1 MNELNINYNY
11 QSLKHILNEWFNELI
26 EQGKIKPGDHV
37 NNISRANDRLYELSS
52 KNSGHKSIVGFVILD
67 KYEPGDGRI
76 VHIYQDLCIA
86 SMIRSSTPNTNYIIE
101 DGEIRNNHG
110 DNMLA
115 YDSDWM
121 KVLRNRLID
130 AFGLKNRCIPN
141 EKHRIL
147 DHIRVEGYWKDVID
161 NCVDFMVK
169 QIMRSEDIIFQSGFG
184 FMDNDIPFTMH
195 VIRRTTVDPDTNEE
209 QVNVLI
215 NGWNQ
220 DWCSFIIEDTS
231 WIGDT
236 RYCGDWRIMNEFIPH
251 RLNYN
256 PEWENMDA
264 YEIIMNENF
273 TDVNYRMSGN
283 PPTALVKPEAVEGYI
298 RANITNMLTKTYI
311 GDPET
316 YEEDDYY
323 HDSVEGIIAVI
334 YKK

>member
-11 QSLKHILNEWFNELI
+11 QSLKKVFNEWFNELI

-37 NNISRANDRLYELSS
+37 NNISRASDRLYELSS
-52 KNSGHKSIVGFVILD
+52 KNSNHKCVVGFVILD

-76 VHIYQDLCIA
+76 VHVYQDLCTSI
-86 SMIRSSTPNTNYIIE
+86 MVRSSTQNVNYIIE

-121 KVLRNRLID
+121 NVLRNRLVD

-147 DHIRVEGYWKDVID
+147 DHIRLEGYWKDVID
-161 NCVDFMVK
+161 SCVDFMVK

-184 FMDNDIPFTMH
+184 FMDTDIPFTMH
-195 VIRRTTVDPDTNEE
+195 VIRRTMVDADTNEE
-209 QVNVLI
+209 QVNILI

-236 RYCGDWRIMNEFIPH
+236 RYCGDWRIMKEFIPH
-251 RLNYN
+251 RLNYY
-256 PEWENMDA
+256 PEWKNMDA

-316 YEEDDYY
+316 YEEYDYY